1 MCIMK
6 FKTLIIT
13 LLCGFSSLAQN
24 VYPQYPNPMG
34 NKSYLLSATFAE
46 LRNNAFHAG
55 VDIKTGTIGK
65 KVFAVADGYV
75 SRIGVSPYGYG
86 KVVYVTHY
94 DGFMSVYAH
103 LDSFNDTIS
112 EYVKAKQYETKS
124 FRQNIFLEKDVIPV
138 KCGDLLGLSGNTGG
152 SGGPHLHYEIRD
164 AATQHP
170 LDPFLFGVEISDRV
184 CPTLNGLA
192 VYPAEKSSVIGRD
205 TVAFFTL
212 DGGNGGYSPKCGE
225 IKVNGTVSFGLS
237 YFDKT
242 ADLNHKYG
250 VDRIELYAADT
261 LIFDLNFDEY
271 SYDETRYIN
280 SLIDYPRYVK
290 DGKRYVRTEI
300 DEYNILSLY
309 GKRDGFVTVSEG
321 EKLEMSFVVTDK
333 SGNVSILNFT
343 LVGDKPL
350 KEYNVTN
357 YSRSYYRVDGRS
369 ETFVGLDGLTA
380 KIPEKAFYKFEY
392 VLARQRHDIKGSF
405 ASDCV
410 YELGSAEIPVQN
422 SIIISVK
429 PSEKYGKSDKLYI
442 VTIGKNGK
450 TSSLGG
456 KLVDG
461 RIEAKVRTLG
471 LFALAVDTI
480 APNVKPINFSNNA
493 SVYECKKLKIKI
505 KDCETGINKYD
516 IYVNGEWVIGEYD
529 AKNDLLFYDI
539 DKHFVKGDNNVKVVV
554 TDCVNNKTEKSY
566 KLVY

>member
-1 MCIMK
+1 MK
-6 FKTLIIT
+6 FKTLIII
-13 LLCGFSSLAQN
+13 LLCCFSSLAQN
-24 VYPQYPNPMG
+24 EIVYPQYPNPTG
-34 NKSYLLSATFAE
+34 NKSYVLSATFAE

-65 KVFAVADGYV
+65 NVFAVADGYV

-103 LDSFNDTIS
+103 LDSFNETIA
-112 EYVKAKQYETKS
+112 EYVKNEQYDTKS
-124 FRQNIFLEKDVIPV
+124 FKQNIFFEKDEIPV

-170 LDPFLFGVEISDRV
+170 LDPFLFGVKINDCI

-192 VYPAEKSSVIGRD
+192 VYPSEKSSVIGRD

-212 DGGNGGYSPKCGE
+212 DGGNGEYSPKCVE

-250 VDRIELYAADT
+250 VDRIELYAAGA

-280 SLIDYPRYVK
+280 SLIDYPKYVK

-309 GKRDGFVTVSEG
+309 GKRDGFVTVNEG
-321 EKLEMSFVVTDK
+321 EKLDMKYVVTDK
-333 SGNVSILNFT
+333 SGNVSTLNFT
-343 LVGDKPL
+343 LVGEKPL
-350 KEYNVTN
+350 KEFNVTN
-357 YSRSYYRVDGRS
+357 YNRSYYRVDGMS

-380 KIPEKAFYKFEY
+380 KIPEKA
-392 VLARQRHDIKGSF
+392 
-405 ASDCV
+405 
-410 YELGSAEIPVQN
+410 
-422 SIIISVK
+422 VK
-429 PSEKYGKSDKLYI
+429 DHVAKYMLYGLLPDNVFQYGKQY
-442 VTIGKNGK
+442 TFHIGIDLSGVYSEI
-450 TSSLGG
+450 T
-456 KLVDG
+456 
-461 RIEAKVRTLG
+461 
-471 LFALAVDTI
+471 
-480 APNVKPINFSNNA
+480 FSPTVSGWETHIYENN
-493 SVYECKKLKIKI
+493 
-505 KDCETGINKYD
+505 
-516 IYVNGEWVIGEYD
+516 
-529 AKNDLLFYDI
+529 
-539 DKHFVKGDNNVKVVV
+539 
-554 TDCVNNKTEKSY
+554 TDF
-566 KLVY
+566 